1 MIEKIQGKE
10 VDYFEVEETG
20 NRIESVYVTLVYD
33 F

>member
-10 VDYFEVEETG
+10 VDYFEVEETR